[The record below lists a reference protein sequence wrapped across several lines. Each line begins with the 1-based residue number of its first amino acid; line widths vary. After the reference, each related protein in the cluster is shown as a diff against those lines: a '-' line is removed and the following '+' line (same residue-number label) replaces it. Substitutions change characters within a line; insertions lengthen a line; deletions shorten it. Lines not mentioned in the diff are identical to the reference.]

1 MPESSDPQ
9 SAGDGF
15 RQTSQRILSGSAV
28 VNTTRTGAAHIGR
41 YVRNSFLYR
50 WLTAEPDPEV
60 IVIDLRDTWTVGPI
74 LAVFERLLLGLH
86 RAQAGSRVGS
96 VFRATTTAL
105 QTSPIRVI
113 GIVVASLG
121 ATLTITTLLT
131 NSTTT
136 RVVIGLVVLL
146 IGVTATRD
154 DRDWQ
159 TLSETQLVEI
169 IRRVLEPPAPPED
182 VENDGSLKPGAKD
195 EDEDQSTDED
205 GSM

>member
-9 SAGDGF
+9 STGEGF
-15 RQTSQRILSGSAV
+15 RQASQRILSGSAV
-28 VNTTRTGAAHIGR
+28 VNATRTGAADIGR
-41 YVRNSFLYR
+41 YVRRSFLYR

-60 IVIDLRDTWTVGPI
+60 IVIDLRETWTVGPI
-74 LAVFERLLLGLH
+74 LAVFERLLIGLH

-105 QTSPIRVI
+105 RASPIRVI
-113 GIVVASLG
+113 GTIVAALG
-121 ATLTITTLLT
+121 ATLTIATLLT
-131 NSTTT
+131 SGATT

-146 IGVTATRD
+146 IGVIATRD
-154 DRDWQ
+154 DRDWE
-159 TLSETQLVEI
+159 TLRETQLVEVLQ
-169 IRRVLEPPAPPED
+169 RVLEPPAPPED

-195 EDEDQSTDED
+195 EDEDQSTDAD